1 MTTFSDKLNNYK
13 KIYEG
18 FVEKLNED
26 STNAVSNMIE
36 SGDVYTSE
44 GLIKILSEQLNGI
57 KSEFETQAQ
66 GLNIQINDLIQNEK
80 SKHLPS
86 DTNQSTDYSMKIN
99 NAIRF
104 MEIEGSTLDDEKAA
118 FILKDFQDDHSTMK
132 LFKRMIEKQIGSM
145 GNVAIQ
151 DFKKTFNKYNE
162 VESLLN
168 TFNEMESTAKDLFVN
183 PLNER
188 SHSVLRGHR
197 FVSSYMPSY
206 TDRAYPIRLIDLA
219 EIVESM
225 TDTE

>member
-44 GLIKILSEQLNGI
+44 GLIKILSEQLGGI

-66 GLNIQINDLIQNEK
+66 GLNIKINDLIQNEK

-151 DFKKTFNKYNE
+151 DFKKTFGKYNE

-168 TFNEMESTAKDLFVN
+168 TFEEMESTAKYLFTGS
-183 PLNER
+183 LTER
-188 SHSVLRGHR
+188 NHSVLRGHR

-206 TDRAYPIRLIDLA
+206 TDRAYPIRLIDLPA
-219 EIVESM
+219 
-225 TDTE
+225 D